1 MALVSLG
8 HIPLVWLM
16 LALNVTGFSSQLPT
30 AARILRSADPAIPS
44 FDTETQAALRRLLP
58 DPARALGVD
67 KSGDILNAWRA
78 FQMRDSTRDV
88 ACPVVVSGELSDR
101 LNVFAEMMR
110 TST

>member
-1 MALVSLG
+1 VALVSLG

-16 LALNVTGFSSQLPT
+16 LALNVTRFSTQLPT
-30 AARILRSADPAIPS
+30 AARILRSADAAPG
-44 FDTETQAALRRLLP
+44 FDTETQEALQRLFGS
-58 DPARALGVD
+58 DRVAGVD
-67 KSGDILNAWRA
+67 KSGDIFNAWRA